1 MIRLTDRYKYV
12 TDSKASRSP
21 LILGEVLFDRFP
33 DGRQV
38 LGGAPFN
45 VAWNVHGMGFKPRM
59 VSAVGKD
66 DAGQEVLQSMNHWGM
81 STDLMQTV
89 EDKPTGAVE
98 VKLKNGEP
106 VYDILQDRAWDYIE
120 VPAIEDYSQYSYLY
134 YGSLAY
140 RSERTAA
147 TIRQLIAESKLP
159 RFVDLN
165 VRPPWF
171 DESWVT
177 QLVDGADW
185 LKLNHDELEQL
196 TKMPCDTRDNV
207 RKAVEKFRTA
217 HEVANFCITSGSKG
231 AFLATSDGDGIEIA
245 VTKPDPLVDTVGAG
259 DGFASVL
266 LAGLISGRPLRQVG
280 DAASRFAGKVCENH
294 GATCQDKAFY
304 ENVFD

>member
-1 MIRLTDRYKYV
+1 MSTP
-12 TDSKASRSP
+12 TASRSP

-33 DGRQV
+33 DGRHV

-45 VAWNVHGMGFKPRM
+45 VAWNVHGMGFSPCM
-59 VSAVGKD
+59 VTAVGSDEPGD
-66 DAGQEVLQSMNHWGM
+66 DVRNAMSNWGM
-81 STDLMQTV
+81 SANFVQTV

-98 VKLKNGEP
+98 VTLKDGEP
-106 VYDILQDRAWDYIE
+106 VYDILKERAWDYIE
-120 VPAIEDYSQYSYLY
+120 PPQIEDFSSFSYLY

-147 TIRQLIAESKLP
+147 TIRKLIEESGLP

-171 DESWVT
+171 DESWVDV
-177 QLVDGADW
+177 LVDGADW
-185 LKLNHDELEQL
+185 LKLNHDELQRL
-196 TKMPCDTRDNV
+196 TQMPCETQGQV
-207 RKAVEKFRTA
+207 RQAVDKFRTG
-217 HEVANFCITSGSKG
+217 HKVANFCITSGSKG
-231 AFLATSDGDGIEIA
+231 AFLATEDGDGIEIA

-280 DAASRFAGKVCENH
+280 EAASRFAGKVCENH
-294 GATCQDKAFY
+294 GATCQDKSFY
-304 ENVFD
+304 EDVFI

>member
-1 MIRLTDRYKYV
+1 MS
-12 TDSKASRSP
+12 DSTASRSP
-21 LILGEVLFDRFP
+21 LILGEVLFDHFP

-45 VAWNVHGMGFKPRM
+45 VAWNVHGMGFQPCM
-59 VSAVGKD
+59 VSAIGD
-66 DAGQEVLQSMNHWGM
+66 DEAGEQVLSAMHDWGM
-81 STDLMQTV
+81 SAEQIQTV
-89 EDKPTGAVE
+89 AGKATGAVE
-98 VKLKNGEP
+98 VKLKGSEP
-106 VYDILQDRAWDYIE
+106 VFDILKDRAWDYIE
-120 VPAIEDYSQYSYLY
+120 PPAIEDYCNYSYLY

-147 TIRQLIAESKLP
+147 TIRQIIQESKLP

-171 DESWVT
+171 DESWVS

-185 LKLNHDELEQL
+185 LKLNHDELHRL
-196 TKMPCDTRDNV
+196 TQIPCDTRDDV
-207 RKAVEKFRTA
+207 RKAVDKFRTA

-231 AFLATSDGDGIEIA
+231 AFLATSDGDGIEVA
-245 VTKPDPLVDTVGAG
+245 VTKPQPLVDTVGAG

-280 DAASRFAGKVCENH
+280 EAASRFAGKVCENH
-294 GATCQDKAFY
+294 GATCRDKSFY
-304 ENVFD
+304 ENVFNEGA